1 MASSAEGKKKKRTL
15 VVIDGDALHEGTHY
29 DFSFLESEKRLEI
42 WFFYKEKISHSFRL
56 RRDFSAKNI
65 LLPRYEEDL
74 HLYILKRVCYE
85 LGRREGRYKKVFL
98 IGAHHPVWE
107 GLVQFLREK
116 GLFCTHIL
124 ANDYK
129 VEEYEAQEAPL
140 RATSAQLMEG
150 VSSATS
156 PSKEEKSQT
165 EASLKKS
172 RSAKKA
178 ITSDGSPQPS
188 RLLTEEERS
197 KLFKRKGR
205 STQAHL
211 EMYEKI
217 ISSLRALPAGSEMSR
232 SEFRK
237 KLSSIGIAIK
247 RDLPGRNLTYFLKRL
262 QEGGFVAIKNGRI
275 IIL

>member
-1 MASSAEGKKKKRTL
+1 MAPSAAGKKKKRTL
-15 VVIDGDALHEGTHY
+15 VVIDGDALYEGIHY

-42 WFFYKEKISHSFRL
+42 WFFYKEKINHSFRL
-56 RRDFSAKNI
+56 RRDFSAQNI

-107 GLVQFLREK
+107 GLVQFLRER

-129 VEEYEAQEAPL
+129 MEEEAPEVPRL
-140 RATSAQLMEG
+140 STSAQPEEF
-150 VSSATS
+150 VSSATP
-156 PSKEEKSQT
+156 PSKEEKPQKK
-165 EASLKKS
+165 ASLRKS
-172 RSAKKA
+172 KSAEKA
-178 ITSDGSPQPS
+178 TPSEEGSKPS
-188 RLLTEEERS
+188 RLLTEEERN

-205 STQAHL
+205 STEAHL
-211 EMYEKI
+211 EMYEKV
-217 ISSLRALPAGSEMSR
+217 ISSLRALPAGSEMTR
-232 SEFRK
+232 AEFRK
-237 KLSSIGIAIK
+237 KLSSIGITIK
-247 RDLPGRNLTYFLKRL
+247 RDLPGKNLTYFLKRL
-262 QEGGFVAIKNGRI
+262 QESGFVTIKNGRI